1 VGNEMK
7 NVQRNEHNIGII
19 YAFSAY
25 LLWGVLPLYWKL
37 LNTITALEI
46 LAHRI
51 LWSFVFVFVIILISK
66 KAKQLKEELFGLI
79 HNKKILIGVA
89 ISSLL
94 VTCNWFI
101 FIWAV
106 NSNHIIETS
115 LGYYINPLV
124 SVLLGVLVLKER
136 LSFWQTVSFS
146 LASIG
151 VLILTFQYGSFP
163 WVSMSLAFSFGLY
176 GLVKKMANLDS
187 LIGLMLETM
196 IITPFALYLLSATYM
211 NGTDTFSN
219 TSIAQQLLL
228 IGAGVATALPLLW
241 FAQGA
246 RRIPLSMV
254 GILQYISPTIS
265 LMIGVFLFNEAFT
278 KTHMITFMFIW
289 SALVI
294 YSFSK
299 TKLLLSIQP
308 KLGKKRSI
316 GA

>member
-1 VGNEMK
+1 MKGVESNEQNK
-7 NVQRNEHNIGII
+7 GIM

-37 LNTITALEI
+37 LDTISAIEI

-51 LWSFVFVFVIILISK
+51 VWSFLFVFAIILITK
-66 KAKQLKEELFGLI
+66 KGKQLKQQLGSLI
-79 HNKKILIGVA
+79 HRKKVLLGIV

-94 VTCNWFI
+94 VTSNWFI

-136 LSFWQTVSFS
+136 LSFWQTVSFA
-146 LASIG
+146 LAGIG

-163 WVSMSLAFSFGLY
+163 WVSITLALSFGLY

-196 IITPFALYLLSATYM
+196 IITPFALYFLISIQAKG
-211 NGTDTFSN
+211 NGTFLN
-219 TSIAQQLLL
+219 TSVDQQLLL
-228 IGAGVATALPLLW
+228 VGAGVATALPLLW

-254 GILQYISPTIS
+254 GILQYIAPTIS
-265 LMIGVFLFNEAFT
+265 LMIGVFLFNEEFT
-278 KTHMITFMFIW
+278 KTHLITFIFIW

-299 TKLLLSIQP
+299 TKLMVALQP
-308 KLGKKRSI
+308 KIGKKRSI
-316 GA
+316 SA